1 MNSGVKKEGYETDL
15 ESEGK
20 ESKEMRTDFRRGC
33 DGGGGRVLGE
43 SREKEETGELEIDQ
57 ISVGGTSSSREFNQ
71 AGGKNRTKG

>member
-33 DGGGGRVLGE
+33 DGGPGGIERERRAAHESSIRREERTELRV
-43 SREKEETGELEIDQ
+43 D
-57 ISVGGTSSSREFNQ
+57 
-71 AGGKNRTKG
+71 